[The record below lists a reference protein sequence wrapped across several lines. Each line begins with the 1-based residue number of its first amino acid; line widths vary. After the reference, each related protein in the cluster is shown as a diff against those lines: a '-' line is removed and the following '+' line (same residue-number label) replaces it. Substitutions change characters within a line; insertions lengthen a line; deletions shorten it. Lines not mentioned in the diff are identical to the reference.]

1 VNAKLPAAALAKNDR
16 RVDSTVNS
24 FTLKVGTKAEM
35 ETIRKDQRLD
45 YAKTA
50 DSTA

>member
-16 RVDSTVNS
+16 RVDSMVNS
-24 FTLKVGTKAEM
+24 LTLNVGTEM
-35 ETIRKDQRLD
+35 ETKRKDQRLD